1 MRLFNR
7 NFFCKYAALPVKR
20 ENNLY
25 NIRRQSL
32 FFKIQVL
39 DFSKSFPQ
47 WKRDK
52 L

>member
-20 ENNLY
+20 ENNKILEGNY
-25 NIRRQSL
+25 F